1 LPELI
6 EVVEGCRSFGFDVLV
21 VNDGSGE
28 DVNKVCESV
37 GVYCLDLGRNFGKG
51 YALKEGFK
59 WGLERGYEIFI
70 TLDGDGQHNPNIY
83 PSFSNFRKALIS

>member
-1 LPELI
+1 
-6 EVVEGCRSFGFDVLV
+6 
-21 VNDGSGE
+21 
-28 DVNKVCESV
+28 
-37 GVYCLDLGRNFGKG
+37 LDLGRNFGKG